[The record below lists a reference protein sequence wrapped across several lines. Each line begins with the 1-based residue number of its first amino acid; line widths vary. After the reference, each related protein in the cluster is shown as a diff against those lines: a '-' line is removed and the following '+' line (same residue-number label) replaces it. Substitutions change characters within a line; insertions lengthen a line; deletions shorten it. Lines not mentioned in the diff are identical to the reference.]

1 MKKYLFIMAVAAA
14 IVFAPSFTNRPV
26 EVVRYDVMAGYGDTV
41 WEICQHHYDKN
52 EVRCFEEFVY
62 DVRKDNDL
70 LGNKMLQ
77 AGQIIKVVV
86 KKQK

>member
-1 MKKYLFIMAVAAA
+1 MKKALMVLAVCLVAMTY
-14 IVFAPSFTNRPV
+14 VKTPV
-26 EVVRYDVMAGYGDTV
+26 EESIINVKAEQGSTI
-41 WEICQHHYDKN
+41 WEICEEHYDKN

-77 AGQIIKVVV
+77 AGQIVKVVV
-86 KKQK
+86 KTQK